1 MVQLIVGSKGKG
13 KTKELLSRAA
23 QAVKEANGTVVYVDK
38 NSQHM
43 YELSNKIR
51 LINISNFPVN
61 SEEGYIGFLSGII
74 SQDHDLEYMFLDGF
88 LTVANLMGA
97 DISDA
102 IAKIARLGEV
112 FGITFVISVSMDEHD
127 LPESC
132 KQYVAVAL

>member
-1 MVQLIVGSKGKG
+1 MIELIVGSKGKG
-13 KTKELLSRAA
+13 KTKVLLEKADK
-23 QAVKEANGTVVYVDK
+23 AVKEASGSVVYVDK
-38 NSQHM
+38 SSQHM

-51 LINISNFPVN
+51 LINVSGFPVYG
-61 SEEGYIGFLSGII
+61 EDGFVGFISGII

-97 DISDA
+97 DISSA
-102 IAKIARLGEV
+102 IAKIAVLSENYGV
-112 FGITFVISVSMDEHD
+112 NFIISVSMDSEK

>member
-13 KTKELLSRAA
+13 KTKELLDRAA
-23 QAVKEANGTVVYVDK
+23 EVIKTASGSVVYVDK
-38 NSQHM
+38 SAQHM

-51 LINISNFPVN
+51 LINISSFPVN
-61 SEEGYIGFLSGII
+61 SEDGYIGFLSGVI

-97 DISDA
+97 DISGA
-102 IAKIARLGEV
+102 ISKIAVLSENYGV
-112 FGITFVISVSMDEHD
+112 NFVISVSMDAKD
-127 LPESC
+127 IPESC

>member
-13 KTKELLSRAA
+13 KTKELLDRAA
-23 QAVKEANGTVVYVDK
+23 EVIKTASGSVVYVDK
-38 NSQHM
+38 SAQHM

-51 LINISNFPVN
+51 LINISSFPVN
-61 SEEGYIGFLSGII
+61 SEDGYIGFLSGVI

-97 DISDA
+97 DISGA
-102 IAKIARLGEV
+102 ISKIAVLSENYGV
-112 FGITFVISVSMDEHD
+112 NFVISVSMDAKD
-127 LPESC
+127 IPENC